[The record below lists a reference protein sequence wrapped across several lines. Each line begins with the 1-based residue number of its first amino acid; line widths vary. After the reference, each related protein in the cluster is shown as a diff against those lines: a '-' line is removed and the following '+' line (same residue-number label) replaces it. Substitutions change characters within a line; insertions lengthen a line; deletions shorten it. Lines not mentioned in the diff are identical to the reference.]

1 MNPLWIALAGALGA
15 ASRYLIDFYLVSRV
29 RGSFPVGTFTVNV
42 TGSLALGFL
51 AGLVL
56 YRGMPV
62 EVKVL
67 LGTGFLGAYTTFS
80 TLMYETARLVEE
92 GAWRAALVNAA
103 GSLLAGVAAAAAGL
117 WFAALW

>member
-80 TLMYETARLVEE
+80 TWMYETARLVEE

-117 WFAALW
+117 WLAALW

>member
-1 MNPLWIALAGALGA
+1 LAGALGA

-80 TLMYETARLVEE
+80 TWMYETARLVEE

-117 WFAALW
+117 WLAALW